1 MSMTGTG
8 LINSISAL
16 TVPSGAMGYWWLG
29 QGSAVIKLGGQIVW
43 LDPFLDPDLDAR
55 GTSRRLM
62 EPPVAPEE
70 VTNATVVLLTHDH
83 RDHIDPASLPG
94 IAAASPSAQIIAP
107 NPHLKRVNDLVGQSD
122 RNIFVKAGQRVR
134 VGGLEIIPVPA
145 AHERLDEDSALGHP
159 YLGYVLQ
166 VDGLTVYCAGDTVI
180 YDGLVETL
188 QEFAIDIAMLPIN
201 GRDYFRNQA
210 NIAGNMD
217 FREAAELANQCRFDT
232 VIPVHWGM
240 FASNTVP
247 PGSIVSYAAARAFEF
262 HIHVPALARPWLYRA
277 PH

>member
-8 LINSISAL
+8 LITSINTLS
-16 TVPSGAMGYWWLG
+16 VPVGAMGYWWLG

-43 LDPFLDPDLDAR
+43 LDPYLDPDLDAR

-122 RNIFVKAGQRVR
+122 LNIFVKAGQRVK

-159 YLGYVLQ
+159 YLGYVLK
-166 VDGLTVYCAGDTVI
+166 VDGLTVYCAGDTVV
-180 YDGLVETL
+180 YDGLVEAL
-188 QEFAIDIAMLPIN
+188 QGFAIDIAMLPIN

-240 FASNTVP
+240 FAANTVP
-247 PGSIVSYAAARAFEF
+247 PGSIVSYAAAREYEF

>member
-8 LINSISAL
+8 LISSINSLS
-16 TVPSGAMGYWWLG
+16 VPAGAMGYWWLG

-43 LDPFLDPDLDAR
+43 LDPYLDPDLDAR

-83 RDHIDPASLPG
+83 RDHIDPVSLPG

-107 NPHLKRVNDLVGQSD
+107 NPHLKRVNDLIGQSD
-122 RNIFVKAGQRVR
+122 RNIFVKAGQRVQI
-134 VGGLEIIPVPA
+134 GGLEIIPVPA

-159 YLGYVLQ
+159 YLGYVLKI
-166 VDGLTVYCAGDTVI
+166 DGLTVYCAGDTVI

-217 FREAAELANQCRFDT
+217 FREAAELASHCRFDT

-240 FASNTVP
+240 FALNTVP
-247 PGSIVSYAAARAFEF
+247 PGSIVSYAAAREYEF